1 MHLNDIA
8 DLAQKV
14 AGGHIADGRSERL
27 RAMTTGAPTTEL
39 YNRFLFLLAG
49 ILRPA
54 HIVETGTDR
63 GRSGVHLAEGSPESK
78 IVSIDIDSACTQQ
91 LAALELPNVEA
102 VTGNSLDVVRRFDDQ
117 SIDLLFLDS
126 LHEYPHM
133 RRELDAFLP
142 KVRPGAFVLLDDI
155 HLNPGMDRLWSE
167 IGHAKRDISELH
179 FSGFGVFQ
187 VPA

>member
-1 MHLNDIA
+1 MHINDIL

-49 ILRPA
+49 ILRPG
-54 HIVETGTDR
+54 HVVETGTDR
-63 GRSGVHLAEGSPESK
+63 GRSGAHLAEGSPESK
-78 IVSIDIDSACTQQ
+78 IVSIDIDPVCTQQ

-102 VTGNSLDVVRRFDDQ
+102 VTGNSLDVANRFDTQ

-126 LHEYPHM
+126 LHEYAHM
-133 RRELDAFLP
+133 KLELDAFFP
-142 KVRPGAFVLLDDI
+142 KVRTDGFVLIDDI
-155 HLNPGMDRLWSE
+155 VLNPGMDRFWSE
-167 IGHAKRDISELH
+167 IGHPKRDLSMLH